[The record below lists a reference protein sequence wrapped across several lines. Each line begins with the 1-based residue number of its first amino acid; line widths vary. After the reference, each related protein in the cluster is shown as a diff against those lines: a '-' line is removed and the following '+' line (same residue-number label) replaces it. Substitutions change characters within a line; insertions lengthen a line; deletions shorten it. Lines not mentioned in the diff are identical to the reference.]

1 MSENKF
7 KNIKVISTHSLTRR
21 LTAREEQYHKG
32 YCISTH
38 SLTRR
43 LTGCPDADMQ
53 FLFYFNSQPHK
64 EADLAREEQYHKGYC
79 ISTHSLT
86 RRLTTMAAR
95 LWAKRR
101 NFNSQPHK
109 EADDNTKTKILKQ
122 TIFQLTA
129 SQGG

>member
-1 MSENKF
+1 MNCSDL
-7 KNIKVISTHSLTRR
+7 VI
-21 LTAREEQYHKG
+21 G
-32 YCISTH
+32 ISTH

-64 EADLAREEQYHKGYC
+64 EADVRLITYLTFLIHFNSQPHKEADAGYVIHDNSLI

-86 RRLTTMAAR
+86 RRLTIGNQGSICMDA
-95 LWAKRR
+95 
-101 NFNSQPHK
+101 
-109 EADDNTKTKILKQ
+109 
-122 TIFQLTA
+122 FQLTA